1 MKRIFTYI
9 VLAALTALAFGCK
22 KDEDADR
29 KDLDSRDRVPISVT
43 YSADG
48 AQVSA
53 LTFPHGAMQK
63 TIDVSVNNE
72 NLHWNLYSNR
82 PWCKVVQAEHV
93 GPGSVTLEIEANEGF
108 EDRDPA
114 TLTFVA
120 GEFRGASLTVN
131 QSGSAF
137 IISHPYLLSSKAE
150 QTFEVQIKTLTG
162 TDWSISSG
170 AEWIEPDMGDTS
182 TEDGMSVTTV
192 RLKPMANDGDS
203 RYGTMTLTSGSDED
217 SIALY
222 QFGEDL
228 VYDGEGNIFFPSDE
242 PASINFTAPTYV
254 VKEVVAPAYATT
266 TTADAGNG
274 KVTFTVAF
282 EDNLSDCELIREI
295 PVSIVLNNA
304 ALTSIE
310 LPSMRQDFTPAGGLM
325 TAVGLKAF
333 AAKVAEGGDISS
345 WQTDGVVRVLQD
357 IDMDGVTDWTGIGTE
372 EHPFAGVLD
381 GESHS
386 IVNLRNGLAPIF
398 NVCDGATVKNLT
410 IAKNCSFYFG
420 DAETAAALA
429 VEARST
435 TFDHCTVAGSVE
447 FAGAADETVVGGLVG
462 HADNRSTINLCK
474 MSGDIVLT
482 SGANADAIGLTGGIA
497 GYSEGTITNCEFTGK
512 INCMS
517 GLNQVEIGGITSA
530 LDEGATVSGN
540 TFSGE
545 IVING
550 NSTNVAVGGLY
561 AHLRTGSW
569 SFDFASDMS
578 LSSGNIQIVKFA
590 VSKDVTRVFAGG
602 FVGLIAGG
610 VGLTAKGYTTLTNF
624 TLDMKTNAPAG
635 SYLNCGGFL
644 GSCEPDATAGE
655 MLFERIENQGV
666 IDIQFS
672 TTVYNQVRRM
682 CVGGVAGLVRGKAT
696 FDTCVNKVDIG
707 KNEVWSCGTKD
718 SNNSRPGNGMAELIG
733 GIAGHA
739 YGGNMKFYRCSNEA
753 KLSNGHYNNNAS
765 NGTYG
770 NFLTPPCTG
779 GILGAFNY
787 KPTPENISVEFDS
800 CSSTANVWAIR
811 GFVGGTVGFAQNAT
825 ITGCSWK
832 GVFVTANTGQASF
845 QGGIAGG
852 LASATVSGCTVNGN
866 LTAHKGGSA
875 EAADAGGIV
884 ARVIAGEPVKIS
896 NCAYYGDLKCSA
908 STAGNF
914 AGGMVSTVQ
923 SNTEI
928 RDSRYGG
935 TVLGAS
941 ITENTVSA
949 KAVGNGTPAVL
960 DGITL
965 WNGI

>member
-1 MKRIFTYI
+1 MKRVFTYI
-9 VLAALTALAFGCK
+9 VLAALTALSFGCK
-22 KDEDADR
+22 KDNDADR
-29 KDLDSRDRVPISVT
+29 KDLDSRERVPISVT

-48 AQVSA
+48 VQVSA
-53 LTFPHGAMQK
+53 LSFTHSAMQK
-63 TIDVSVNNE
+63 TFDVNVNNE
-72 NLHWNLYSNR
+72 NLHWNLFSNR

-93 GPGSVTLEIEANEGF
+93 GPGSVTIEIDANEDF
-108 EDRDPA
+108 EDREPA
-114 TLTFVA
+114 TLTFIA

-137 IISHPYLLSSKAE
+137 IISHPYLLSSKDE
-150 QTFEVQIKTLTG
+150 QIFEVQIKTMEG
-162 TDWSISSG
+162 TDWNIESG
-170 AEWIEPDMGDTS
+170 PEWIETEIGAAS
-182 TEDGMSVTTV
+182 TESGMSVSTIRV
-192 RLKPMANDGDS
+192 KSMANDGNS
-203 RYGTMTLTSGSDED
+203 RYGTVKLASAGDED
-217 SIALY
+217 AIALY
-222 QFGEDL
+222 QFGDDL
-228 VYDGEGNIFFPSDE
+228 GYDGEGNIFFPSDE
-242 PASINFTAPTYV
+242 PASISFIAPTYV
-254 VKEVVAPAYATT
+254 VKTVVAPDYATVA
-266 TTADAGNG
+266 TADADNG
-274 KVTFTVAF
+274 RVTFTIAF

-295 PVSIVLNNA
+295 PVSIILNNA
-304 ALTSIE
+304 AMTSID

-357 IDMDGVTDWTGIGTE
+357 IDMDGVTDWAGIGTE

-386 IVNLRNGLAPIF
+386 IVNLRNGAAPIF
-398 NVCDGATVKNLT
+398 NACDGATVKNLT

-420 DAETAAALA
+420 EAETAAALA
-429 VEARST
+429 MEAKST

-447 FAGAADETVVGGLVG
+447 FAGADDETFVGGLVG
-462 HADNRSTINLCK
+462 HADNLSTINLCK
-474 MSGDIVLT
+474 MSGELVLT
-482 SGANADAIGLTGGIA
+482 SGANANATCLIGGVA
-497 GYSEGTITNCEFTGK
+497 GYNEGAITNCEFTGK

-517 GLNQVEIGGITSA
+517 GLNRVEIGGITSA
-530 LDEGATVSGN
+530 LDEGASVSGN

-545 IVING
+545 ITING
-550 NSTNVAVGGLY
+550 NSTNVAAGGLY
-561 AHLRTGSW
+561 GHLRTGSW
-569 SFDFASDMS
+569 SFDFASDLS
-578 LSSGNIQIVKFA
+578 LSSGTITIIKFA
-590 VSKDVTRVFAGG
+590 ASVDVSRVFAGG
-602 FVGLIAGG
+602 FVGLIAEN
-610 VGLTAKGYTTLTNF
+610 VALTAKGYTVLTNF
-624 TLDMKTNAPAG
+624 ILDMKSNTPAG

-666 IDIQFS
+666 IDVQFS
-672 TTVYNQVRRM
+672 ASVYNTVRRM
-682 CVGGVAGLVRGKAT
+682 CLGGIAGLVRGPAR
-696 FDTCVNKVDIG
+696 FDSCVNKGEIG
-707 KNEVWSCGTKD
+707 KNEVNSSGVNGT
-718 SNNSRPGNGMAELIG
+718 SGRLGNGRSELIG
-733 GIAGHA
+733 GIAGQG
-739 YGGNMKFYRCSNEA
+739 YGGNMTFYHCSNEA

-770 NFLTPPCTG
+770 NFLTPPTTG

-787 KPTPENISVEFDS
+787 KPTPENKNVEFDT
-800 CSSTANVWAIR
+800 CSSTANIWAIR

-825 ITGCSWK
+825 ITNCSWK

-852 LASATVSGCTVNGN
+852 LASATVSGCTFNGN

-884 ARVIAGEPVKIS
+884 GRVIAGDAVKIS
-896 NCAYYGDLKCSA
+896 NCSYHGDLKCSA
-908 STAGNF
+908 SAANNF

-935 TVLGAS
+935 TVLGAT

-960 DGITL
+960 EGITL

>member
-1 MKRIFTYI
+1 MKRVFTYI

-22 KDEDADR
+22 KDNDADR
-29 KDLDSRDRVPISVT
+29 KDLDSRERVPISVT

-53 LTFPHGAMQK
+53 LSFTHGAMQK

-72 NLHWNLYSNR
+72 NLHWNLFSNR
-82 PWCKVVQAEHV
+82 PWCKVVQADHV
-93 GPGSVTLEIEANEGF
+93 GTGSVTIEIEANEDF

-137 IISHPYLLSSKAE
+137 VISHPYLIFPKE
-150 QTFEVQIKTLTG
+150 ENPFEVDITTLADQ
-162 TDWSISSG
+162 DWRVEND
-170 AEWIEPDMGDTS
+170 EWINVEEISALTD
-182 TEDGMSVTTV
+182 DGKKTTT
-192 RLKPMANDGDS
+192 LKIWPADNDQDS
-203 RYGTMTLTSGSDED
+203 RYGTITLSTDED
-217 SIALY
+217 RDTIALY
-222 QFGEDL
+222 QFGDEL
-228 VYDGEGNIFFPSDE
+228 GYDGEGNIFFPSDE
-242 PASINFTAPTYV
+242 PASISFIAPTYV
-254 VKEVVAPAYATT
+254 VKTVVAPAYATVA
-266 TTADAGNG
+266 TADADNG
-274 KVTFTVAF
+274 RVTFTIAF

-295 PVSIVLNNA
+295 PVSIILNNA
-304 ALTSIE
+304 AMTSIE

-357 IDMDGVTDWTGIGTE
+357 IDMDGVTDWAGIGTE
-372 EHPFAGVLD
+372 AHPFAGILD

-386 IVNLRNGLAPIF
+386 IVNLRNGSAPIF
-398 NVCDGATVKNLT
+398 NACDGATVKNLT

-420 DAETAAALA
+420 EAETAAALA
-429 VEARST
+429 MEVKST
-435 TFDHCTVAGSVE
+435 TIDHCTVAGSVE
-447 FAGAADETVVGGLVG
+447 FAGSDDETVVGGLVG
-462 HADNRSTINLCK
+462 HADNLSTINLCK
-474 MSGDIVLT
+474 MSGELVLT
-482 SGANADAIGLTGGIA
+482 SGANANATCLIGGVA
-497 GYSEGTITNCEFTGK
+497 GYNEGAVTNCEFAGK
-512 INCMS
+512 IDCMS
-517 GLNQVEIGGITSA
+517 GLNRVEIGGITSA
-530 LDEGATVSGN
+530 LDEGASVSGN

-545 IVING
+545 ITING

-561 AHLRTGSW
+561 GHLRTGSW
-569 SFDFASDMS
+569 SFDFASDLS
-578 LSSGNIQIVKFA
+578 LSSGTIQIIKFA
-590 VSKDVTRVFAGG
+590 ASVDVSRVFAGG
-602 FVGLIAGG
+602 FVGLIAEN
-610 VGLTAKGYTTLTNF
+610 VALTAKGYTVLTNF
-624 TLDMKTNAPAG
+624 ILDMKQNTPAG

-666 IDIQFS
+666 IDVQFS
-672 TTVYNQVRRM
+672 TSVYNTVRRM
-682 CVGGVAGLVRGKAT
+682 CLGGIAGLVRGPAR
-696 FDTCVNKVDIG
+696 FDSCVNKGEIG
-707 KNEVWSCGTKD
+707 KNEVNSCGI
-718 SNNSRPGNGMAELIG
+718 NSPTVGRLGNGRSELIG
-733 GIAGHA
+733 GIVGQG
-739 YGGNMKFYRCSNEA
+739 YGGNMTFYRCSNEA
-753 KLSNGHYNNNAS
+753 KLSNGHYNNNNS
-765 NGTYG
+765 VGTYG
-770 NFLTPPCTG
+770 NFLTPPTTG

-787 KPTPENISVEFDS
+787 KPTPENKNVEFDT
-800 CSSTANVWAIR
+800 CSSTANIWAIR

-825 ITGCSWK
+825 ITNCSWK

-852 LASATVSGCTVNGN
+852 LASATVTGCTFNGN

-884 ARVIAGEPVKIS
+884 GRVIAGEPVKIS
-896 NCAYYGDLKCSA
+896 NCSYHGDLKCSA
-908 STAGNF
+908 SAANNF

-960 DGITL
+960 EGITL